1 MSSEI
6 EMENVS
12 GAVIDVV
19 GLGKRYEVYAQP
31 RDRLRQ
37 TILAPLRQALGLT
50 AHSYFK
56 EFWALQN
63 ISFSV
68 RRGETVAIVGQN
80 GSGKSTL
87 LQLVCGTLSPTFG
100 EVRIAGRIAAL
111 LELGAGFNA
120 EFTGRENIFL
130 SGLLYGISQHDLAA
144 RYESIV
150 AFAEIGE
157 FIDQPVK
164 TYSSGMYV
172 RLAFAIAA
180 HVDADVLVVDEAL
193 SVGDVRFTQKC
204 MRFLR
209 EFQKTGT
216 LLFVSHDTSAVVS
229 LCSRAVWLDRG
240 TLRMDGPAK
249 ETVET
254 YLAAQHALDR
264 EAQGH
269 AVEVRP
275 KTEVRPKVRN
285 ESSPDV
291 IDGRWPVLKE
301 NNSLTRF
308 EIFEF
313 DPDRAAAAFGA
324 GGADIVDAAITNE
337 AGDALSMS
345 YGGEVAQL
353 TITAAIHQP
362 LENLIFGFYFK
373 DRLGQRLF
381 GDNSFLTYRDDPFS
395 GEPNTRLTAT
405 FRFRL
410 PILPSGTYS
419 IDLAVA
425 SGSQDNH
432 TQQHWL
438 HDALELRASDTSMKH
453 GLVGLPMIN
462 ISIRKDADD

>member
-1 MSSEI
+1 MSSE
-6 EMENVS
+6 
-12 GAVIDVV
+12 GPVIDVR

-37 TILAPLRQALGLT
+37 MLLAPLRRLMRLT
-50 AHSYFK
+50 AHSYFR
-56 EFWALQN
+56 EFWALREV
-63 ISFSV
+63 SFQV

-100 EVRIAGRIAAL
+100 DVRINGRIAAL
-111 LELGAGFNA
+111 LELGAGFNT
-120 EFTGRENIFL
+120 EFSGRENVFL
-130 SGLLYGISQHDLAA
+130 SGLLYGISQTELAR
-144 RYESIV
+144 RYDSIV
-150 AFAEIGE
+150 EFAEIGE

-269 AVEVRP
+269 AVELKSGTSRST
-275 KTEVRPKVRN
+275 KKATRQDE
-285 ESSPDV
+285 ESVPRDV
-291 IDGRWPVLKE
+291 MDARWPALQA
-301 NNSLTRF
+301 NGSLTRF
-308 EIFEF
+308 QIFEF
-313 DPDRAAAAFGA
+313 DPERASAEFGA
-324 GGADIVDAAITNE
+324 GGANIVDARISDE
-337 AGDALSMS
+337 AGAVLSMS

-362 LENLIFGFYFK
+362 LDNLIFGFYFK

-381 GDNSFLTYRDDPFS
+381 GDNSFMTYRERPVA
-395 GEPNTRLTAT
+395 GEPGTTLTAT

-419 IDLAVA
+419 IDLAIA
-425 SGSQDNH
+425 SGSQENH

-453 GLVGLPMIN
+453 GLIGLPMLE
-462 ISIRKDADD
+462 ISVRKDTDD

>member
-1 MSSEI
+1 MSSDE
-6 EMENVS
+6 V
-12 GAVIDVV
+12 VIDVQA
-19 GLGKRYEVYAQP
+19 LSKRYEIYAQP

-37 TILAPLRQALGLT
+37 MMLPPLRRMLGL
-50 AHSYFK
+50 HQQEYFK
-56 EFWALQN
+56 EFWALKDV
-63 ISFSV
+63 SFTV
-68 RRGETVAIVGQN
+68 KRGETVAIVGQN

-87 LQLVCGTLSPTFG
+87 LQLVCGTLSPTTG
-100 EVRIAGRIAAL
+100 SVRMGGRIAAL
-111 LELGAGFNA
+111 LELGAGFNT

-130 SGLLYGISQHDLAA
+130 SGLLYGISQEELAK
-144 RYESIV
+144 RYDSIV
-150 AFAEIGE
+150 AFAEIGD

-172 RLAFAIAA
+172 RLAFSIAA

-249 ETVET
+249 ETVES

-269 AVEVRP
+269 VVELKAGVARSGKAKRAGAAAP
-275 KTEVRPKVRN
+275 
-285 ESSPDV
+285 SDV
-291 IDGRWPVLKE
+291 IDDRWQALKA
-301 NNSLTRF
+301 NGSLTRF
-308 EIFEF
+308 EVFEF
-313 DPDRAAAAFGA
+313 DPDRAAAEFGA
-324 GGADIVDAAITNE
+324 GGAAIVDASITDE
-337 AGDALSMS
+337 AGATLSMS
-345 YGGEVAQL
+345 YGGEIAQL
-353 TITAAIHQP
+353 NITAAVHQP
-362 LENLIFGFYFK
+362 LDNIIFGFYFK

-381 GDNSFLTYRDDPFS
+381 GDNSFLTYREEPVA
-395 GEPNTRLTAT
+395 GEAGTQLTAV

-438 HDALELRASDTSMKH
+438 HDALELRASDTSMRH

-462 ISIRKDADD
+462 ISVRKKTDD

>member
-1 MSSEI
+1 MSSDE
-6 EMENVS
+6 V
-12 GAVIDVV
+12 VIDVQA
-19 GLGKRYEVYAQP
+19 LSKRYEIYAQP

-37 TILAPLRQALGLT
+37 MVLPAVRRMLGLRT
-50 AHSYFK
+50 HDYFK
-56 EFWALQN
+56 EFWALN
-63 ISFSV
+63 DVSFSV
-68 RRGETVAIVGQN
+68 KRGETVAIVGQN

-87 LQLVCGTLSPTFG
+87 LQLVCGTLSPTSG
-100 EVRIAGRIAAL
+100 SVRIGGRIAAL
-111 LELGAGFNA
+111 LELGAGFNT
-120 EFTGRENIFL
+120 EFSGRENIFL
-130 SGLLYGISQHDLAA
+130 SGLLYGIGPDELAR
-144 RYESIV
+144 RYDSIV
-150 AFAEIGE
+150 AFSEIGD
-157 FIDQPVK
+157 FIEQPVK

-172 RLAFAIAA
+172 RLAFSIAA

-240 TLRMDGPAK
+240 TLRMDGSAK
-249 ETVET
+249 ETVES

-269 AVEVRP
+269 VVELKAGTARSS
-275 KTEVRPKVRN
+275 KVAR
-285 ESSPDV
+285 SAPGGLAPDSDI
-291 IDGRWPVLKE
+291 IDDRWPVLKA
-301 NNSLTRF
+301 NGSLTRF

-324 GGADIVDAAITNE
+324 GGAAIVDASITDE
-337 AGDALSMS
+337 SGATLSMS

-353 TITAAIHQP
+353 TITAAVHQP
-362 LENLIFGFYFK
+362 LDNLIFGFYFK

-381 GDNSFLTYRDDPFS
+381 GDNSFLTYREQPVAS
-395 GEPNTRLTAT
+395 EAGSQLKAV

-438 HDALELRASDTSMKH
+438 HDALELRASDTSMRH
-453 GLVGLPMIN
+453 GLVGLPMID
-462 ISIRKDADD
+462 ISIRKTTDD